1 MRVYLLL
8 LALLVLLLQ
17 HSNDN
22 SNNNIIKTKHEEN
35 QVKSLEQMRQ
45 TALFG
50 DESIW
55 TSNWTNEEVEIS
67 NNGGAVTQHHFISGS
82 DSSGGMGR
90 SSLEES

>member
-1 MRVYLLL
+1 
-8 LALLVLLLQ
+8 
-17 HSNDN
+17 
-22 SNNNIIKTKHEEN
+22 
-35 QVKSLEQMRQ
+35 MRQ